1 MFINVINRTL
11 TLFSLFTKNSLL
23 LLKISIKYMPYY
35 FFWPKR
41 VYLVEFVYICEYIY
55 MCKYIYIRLE
65 KCYSSFIVDLCFITY
80 TILWTINKRRQ
91 N

>member
-1 MFINVINRTL
+1 
-11 TLFSLFTKNSLL
+11 
-23 LLKISIKYMPYY
+23 MPYY

-65 KCYSSFIVDLCFITY
+65 KCYSCIQFYGLTKEDKIEEC
-80 TILWTINKRRQ
+80 KK
-91 N
+91 